1 MSIID
6 EERKNAIGEEKRKK
20 FLSNIYFHGNNVS
33 KKAMIDSVV
42 SNRVWFDMKC
52 FVKISTSCV
61 ISFARVFKLKYGQW
75 HSPKFGKPIK

>member
-42 SNRVWFDMKC
+42 SNRV
-52 FVKISTSCV
+52 
-61 ISFARVFKLKYGQW
+61 
-75 HSPKFGKPIK
+75 